1 MAADKNADAA
11 AAAAA
16 KEEALAKADA
26 EAVKAV
32 EAAAAKQAAL
42 EEAAAADPRPDD
54 MLEVVITGKCTL
66 GPGGLEKIG
75 GRHIL
80 PRVKVP
86 KSAARVVRTVKR
98 GAAPKKADT
107 AQA

>member
-1 MAADKNADAA
+1 MAVQPSANAS

-26 EAVKAV
+26 EAVKAAD
-32 EAAAAKQAAL
+32 AAAAKQAAL

-54 MLEVVITGKCTL
+54 MLEVIITGKCTL

-75 GRHIL
+75 SRHIL
-80 PRVKVP
+80 PRAKVP
-86 KSAARVVRTVKR
+86 NSAARVVRTVKR